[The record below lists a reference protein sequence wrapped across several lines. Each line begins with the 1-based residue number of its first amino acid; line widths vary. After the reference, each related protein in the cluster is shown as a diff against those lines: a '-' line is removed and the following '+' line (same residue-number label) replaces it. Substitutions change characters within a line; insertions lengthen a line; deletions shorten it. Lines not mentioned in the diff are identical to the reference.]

1 MYVVIGRKNCE
12 YCDKTKELLDSKGLE
27 YVYIDIKSG
36 EFLLDTA
43 WKWFLKEQLKV
54 TTVPQIFKVLGGYD
68 DLRLETMHVR
78 DKD

>member
-1 MYVVIGRKNCE
+1 MYVVIGRKGCE
-12 YCDKTKELLDSKGLE
+12 YCVKATELLDKKGLE

-36 EFLLDTA
+36 EFLRDVA
-43 WKWFLKEQLKV
+43 WKWLLTEQMKV

>member
-12 YCDKTKELLDSKGLE
+12 YCDKAKDLLDKKGLE

-36 EFLLDTA
+36 EFLLDSA
-43 WKWFLKEQLKV
+43 WKWFLKEQLEV